1 MLAAAPLS
9 LLYFLLFNLIAKVL
23 NINPESSV
31 LKTLHRFS
39 IVGLVLS
46 FIYNSCIVLTATS
59 LNVDEILN
67 VFILEHLIL
76 TEI

>member
-23 NINPESSV
+23 SINPESSV

-39 IVGLVLS
+39 ILGLVLS